1 MKHFSITDSV
11 SALNDF
17 IFTPEDIEKACA
29 ELKVS
34 SFGGA
39 DGVPASLLK
48 NCRAEL
54 SGPLYYF
61 WRGSLDLGIIP
72 KDLLLVLICPVH
84 KGGSRSAPKQ
94 YRPVA
99 LTSHIVKVFE
109 RVLRR
114 VLVRHLEDNNLL
126 PEGQHGFRTFRS
138 TLTQL
143 LQHWDS
149 ILNDLQ
155 GGCGVDCIYLDF
167 RRLLTK

>member
-1 MKHFSITDSV
+1 MAHFASTDSIT
-11 SALNDF
+11 ALEDF

-29 ELKVS
+29 ELKISVA
-34 SFGGA
+34 GGA

-48 NCRAEL
+48 QCRKEL
-54 SGPLYYF
+54 RDPLFYP
-61 WRGSLDLGIIP
+61 WRGSLNQGKIP

-94 YRPVA
+94 YRAVA

-114 VLVRHLEDNNLL
+114 VLVMHLEDNNLL
-126 PEGQHGFRTFRS
+126 PEGQHGFRSFGS

-143 LQHWDS
+143 LQHYNNILDS
-149 ILNDLQ
+149 LQ
-155 GGCGVDCIYLDF
+155 DGGGMDGIYLDF
-167 RRLLTK
+167 